1 MKVMIDPGHYSAIVN
16 QSPVDPTYYESKTV
30 WILGNYLAEALRKMG
45 VLVGMTRTNIDENPP
60 LVERGRMAS
69 GYDLFVSVHTNAT
82 GNSQG
87 SEVANWPVCFTQV
100 SGASTEIGE
109 RIGKALMPLFNA
121 TKYEVYA
128 RPSDYDPNID
138 WYGVLRG
145 AAQVGVPGLIVE
157 HGFHTCKADVELLKD
172 DAFLRLLA
180 DTDAQTIV
188 TYLREKEGQVVEQP
202 SSTMLYGTVVG
213 VPEGDVLNVRIGPSA
228 TCDRLK
234 AHPALGNGNA
244 IDVCG
249 RNDSQS
255 WLYIRI
261 RQDDGS
267 YVFGWVSAKYI
278 KIK

>member
-1 MKVMIDPGHYSAIVN
+1 MKVMIDPGHYGKYVN
-16 QSPVDPTYYESKTV
+16 QSPVDKTYYESATV
-30 WILGNYLAEALRKMG
+30 WTLANYLAEALRKMG
-45 VLVGMTRTNIDENPP
+45 VLVGMTRTNIDQDKP
-60 LVERGRMAS
+60 LVERGRDAQ

-87 SEVANWPVCFTQV
+87 SETANWPVCFVQV

-128 RPSDYDPNID
+128 RPSDYDHNVD

-188 TYLREKEGQVVEQP
+188 AYLREKEGQVVEQP
-202 SSTMLYGTVVG
+202 SSSMLYGKVYN
-213 VPEGDVLNVRIGPSA
+213 VPEGDVLNVRIGPGASY
-228 TCDRLK
+228 DRLK
-234 AHPALGNGNA
+234 AYPALGNGNA

-249 RNDSQS
+249 RNDDQT
-255 WLYIRI
+255 WLFVRI
-261 RQDDGS
+261 RTKTGEF
-267 YVFGWVSAKYI
+267 VFGWVSARYI
-278 KIK
+278 KIG

>member
-1 MKVMIDPGHYSAIVN
+1 MKVMIDPGHYSDHVN
-16 QSPVDPTYYESKTV
+16 QSPVDPTYYESATV
-30 WILGNYLAEALRKMG
+30 WTLANYLAEALRKMG

-60 LVERGRMAS
+60 LVERGHMAS

-128 RPSDYDPNID
+128 RPSDYDPNVD

-145 AAQVGVPGLIVE
+145 AAEVGVPGLIVE
-157 HGFHTCKADVELLKD
+157 HGFHTCKADVELLKQD
-172 DAFLRLLA
+172 SFLRLLA
-180 DTDAQTIV
+180 ETDAQTIYE
-188 TYLREKEGQVVEQP
+188 YLKEKEGQVVEQP
-202 SSTMLYGTVVG
+202 SSSMLYGKVVG
-213 VPEGDVLNVRIGPSA
+213 VPEGDVLNVRIGA
-228 TCDRLK
+228 GAEFDRLK
-234 AHPALGNGNA
+234 AHSALGNGNA

-267 YVFGWVSAKYI
+267 YVFGWVSARYI
-278 KIK
+278 KIL

>member
-1 MKVMIDPGHYSAIVN
+1 MKVMIDPGHYGKYVN
-16 QSPVDPTYYESKTV
+16 QSPVDPTYYESATV
-30 WILGNYLAEALRKMG
+30 WKLGSYLMDSLRKYG
-45 VLVGMTRTNIDENPP
+45 VLVGSTRTDIDENPG
-60 LVERGRMAS
+60 LVERGRMAQ
-69 GYDLFVSVHTNAT
+69 GYDLFVSIHTNAT
-82 GNSQG
+82 GNNQG
-87 SEVANWPVCFTQV
+87 SEVANWPVCFVQV

-121 TKYEVYA
+121 TKYECYSQKNA
-128 RPSDYDPNID
+128 NGQDYL
-138 WYGVLRG
+138 GVLRG
-145 AAQVGVPGLIVE
+145 AAEVGVPGLVVE
-157 HGFHTCKADVELLKD
+157 HGFHTCKVDVELLKD

-180 DTDAQTIV
+180 DTDAQTIYE
-188 TYLREKEGQVVEQP
+188 YLKEKEGQVVEQP
-202 SSTMLYGTVVG
+202 SSTMLYGVVAN
-213 VPEGDVLNVRIGPSA
+213 VPDNDVLNVRIGA
-228 TCDRLK
+228 GAEFDRLK

-278 KIK
+278 KFK

>member
-1 MKVMIDPGHYSAIVN
+1 MKVMIDPGHYGKYVN
-16 QSPVDPTYYESKTV
+16 QSPVDQTYYESATV
-30 WILGNYLAEALRKMG
+30 WTLANYLAESLRSMG

-60 LVERGRMAS
+60 LVERGRMS
-69 GYDLFVSVHTNAT
+69 QGYDLFVSIHTNAT

-87 SEVANWPVCFTQV
+87 SEVANWPVCFVQV

-121 TKYEVYA
+121 SKYECYSVSNA
-128 RPSDYDPNID
+128 QGTDY
-138 WYGVLRG
+138 YGVLRG

-157 HGFHTCKADVELLKD
+157 HGFHTCLADVELLKD

-180 DTDAQTIV
+180 DTDAQTIYE
-188 TYLREKEGQVVEQP
+188 YLKEKEGQIVEQP
-202 SSTMLYGTVVG
+202 SSTMLYAKVVN
-213 VPEGDVLNVRIGPSA
+213 VPDNDVLNVRIGA
-228 TCDRLK
+228 GAEFERLK

-267 YVFGWVSAKYI
+267 YVFGWVNAKYI
-278 KIK
+278 EIL

>member
-16 QSPVDPTYYESKTV
+16 QSPVDETYYESATV
-30 WILGNYLAEALRKMG
+30 WVLANYLAESLRSMG

-121 TKYEVYA
+121 SKYECYSVSNA
-128 RPSDYDPNID
+128 NGQDY
-138 WYGVLRG
+138 YGVLRG
-145 AAQVGVPGLIVE
+145 AAEVGVPGLIVE

-180 DTDAQTIV
+180 DTDAQTIYE
-188 TYLREKEGQVVEQP
+188 YLKEKEGQVVEQP
-202 SSTMLYGTVVG
+202 SSTMLYGKVVG
-213 VPEGDVLNVRIGPSA
+213 VPEGDVLNVRIGA
-228 TCDRLK
+228 GAEFDRLK
-234 AHPALGNGNA
+234 AHSALGNGNA

-267 YVFGWVSAKYI
+267 YVFGWVSARYI
-278 KIK
+278 KIL

>member
-1 MKVMIDPGHYSAIVN
+1 MKVMIDPGHYSAYVN
-16 QSPVDPTYYESKTV
+16 QSPVDETYYESATV
-30 WILGNYLAEALRKMG
+30 WKLGNYLADSLRRMG
-45 VLVGMTRTNIDENPP
+45 VLVGMTRTNIDENPG
-60 LVERGRMAS
+60 LVERGHMAS

-87 SEVANWPVCFTQV
+87 SETANWPVCFTQV

-121 TKYEVYA
+121 TKYECYSVSNA
-128 RPSDYDPNID
+128 QGTDY
-138 WYGVLRG
+138 YGVLRG
-145 AAQVGVPGLIVE
+145 AAEVGVPGLIVE
-157 HGFHTCKADVELLKD
+157 HGFHTCLADVRLLQD
-172 DAFLRLLA
+172 DAFLRLLS

-188 TYLREKEGQVVEQP
+188 AYLKEKEGQTVEQP
-202 SSTMLYGTVVG
+202 SSNMLYGTVTG
-213 VPEGDVLNVRIGPSA
+213 VPDGDVLNVRIGA
-228 TCDRLK
+228 GAEFDRLK

-267 YVFGWVSAKYI
+267 YVFGWVSARYI
-278 KIK
+278 KIL

>member
-16 QSPVDPTYYESKTV
+16 QSPVDPTYFESATV
-30 WILGNYLAEALRKMG
+30 WKLGSYLMDSLRKYG
-45 VLVGMTRTNIDENPP
+45 VLVGSTRTNIDENPP
-60 LVERGRMAS
+60 LVDRGRMAS

-121 TKYEVYA
+121 TKYECYSVA
-128 RPSDYDPNID
+128 NAQGTDY
-138 WYGVLRG
+138 YGVLRG
-145 AAQVGVPGLIVE
+145 AAEVGVPGLIVE

-188 TYLREKEGQVVEQP
+188 AYLKEKEGQIVEQP
-202 SSTMLYGTVVG
+202 SSTMLYAKVVN
-213 VPEGDVLNVRIGPSA
+213 VPENDVLNVRIGA
-228 TCDRLK
+228 GAEFDRLK
-234 AHPALGNGNA
+234 EHPALGNGND

-267 YVFGWVSAKYI
+267 YVFGWVSARYI
-278 KIK
+278 KIL